1 MSRHGKLGRL
11 AIEKSEENFQ
21 NHPTKVIAS
30 SQLLTGQQLTCDG
43 LREPADSKCAIM
55 ATISTALGEI
65 AAGGREALQGGAVRE
80 GERGRKEDKMVELVA
95 QVENLTEL
103 PDLLVEI
110 TITDE
115 VRMVVEIPDPRVA
128 YLRALHD
135 CPLGWH
141 GRAIPSAPQQS

>member
-1 MSRHGKLGRL
+1 
-11 AIEKSEENFQ
+11 
-21 NHPTKVIAS
+21 
-30 SQLLTGQQLTCDG
+30 
-43 LREPADSKCAIM
+43 M